1 MAAPPVVIAPKSAHS
16 ATVVWLHG
24 LGDSGNGWAPI
35 AHEIALP
42 HVKWVFP
49 NAPARPV
56 TINGG
61 TAMPAWAD
69 IIALSLEAPE
79 DEEGTMA
86 TRSMIHGIIADEVKA
101 GVPANRIVIG
111 GFSQGAAMACV
122 AALSHE
128 QPLAGC
134 FVLSGYLT
142 LRNKIPNML
151 TDGGRATPFF
161 QAHGTQDMVVPFM
174 FGQISSQLISSFGV
188 KSSFKDYAMGHT
200 SCAQVYPVVSVLLHD
215 YAHGARRT
223 CPP

>member
-1 MAAPPVVIAPKSAHS
+1 MASPPVVVPATSAHS
-16 ATVVWLHG
+16 ATVIWLHG
-24 LGDSGNGWAPI
+24 LGDSGSGWAPI

-49 NAPARPV
+49 NAAARPV

-86 TRSMIHGIIADEVKA
+86 TRSMIHGLIADEVKA

-134 FVLSGYLT
+134 FLLSGYLT
-142 LRNKIPNML
+142 LRNKVANMV
-151 TDGGRATPFF
+151 TEGGRATPFF
-161 QAHGTQDMVVPFM
+161 QAHGAQDMVVPFM
-174 FGQISSQLISSFGV
+174 FGQISSQLICSFGV
-188 KSSFKDYAMGHT
+188 KNDFKSYAMGHA
-200 SCAQVYPVVSVLLHD
+200 SCAQV
-215 YAHGARRT
+215 
-223 CPP
+223 CPPPRPPSLPPFLER